1 MNEERKVINNTGENR
16 FEVGLGEQLAMIEYI
31 EKDGAIIFTHTGV
44 PPEFGGQGI
53 AAMMARE
60 ALEYAKENKLK
71 VTSLCSFIDAYL
83 NRHPEYK
90 ALL

>member
-1 MNEERKVINNTGENR
+1 MINNTGESR
-16 FEVGLGEQLAMIEYI
+16 FEVPLGGALAQIQYI
-31 EKDGAIIFTHTGV
+31 EKEGSIIFTHTGV

-60 ALEYAKENKLK
+60 ALEYAKEKKLK

-90 ALL
+90 ELL